1 MTLLVGGAD
10 TRNPHIKSRIVS
22 GAADILAGL
31 ALSDVFIHV
40 AADFREALLVLSV
53 LCLSAGFLRGSD
65 RPVNAW
71 LKGLFVASGGTL
83 ALIVLL
89 WNQIHHALIAI
100 LLVVMY
106 LFTVCGV
113 RARRLWSHR
122 LAAKAALV
130 LLAPVAGLAVVALT
144 AIPTVATRAAT
155 SLITVPAPPH
165 PFAMSA
171 SNGGQIN
178 SAGLRGRVVILSFWA
193 TWCPA
198 CRRELPELDKLYRH
212 YQHNS
217 SVSFWAV
224 DVLGNGETAEKAKAF
239 LQEAAYSLPI
249 AFATEKS
256 PEEFGG
262 DGLPLLVIM
271 DKSGRVR
278 LVHIGYDRS
287 EPLQP
292 ELAKEIETLLKEG

>member
-1 MTLLVGGAD
+1 M
-10 TRNPHIKSRIVS
+10 RSRLVS

-31 ALSDVFIHV
+31 AALVVFVLTDGFIHV
-40 AADFREALLVLSV
+40 AADFREAVLVLSV
-53 LCLSAGFLRGSD
+53 LCLSAGLLRGNG

-71 LKGLFVASGGTL
+71 LKGLLVASGRTL

-89 WNQIHHALIAI
+89 WNQIHHAFLAI
-100 LLVVMY
+100 LLPVMY

-113 RARRLWSHR
+113 RARRLWSHQ
-122 LAAKAALV
+122 LAGKGAII
-130 LLAPVAGLAVVALT
+130 LLAPFAALIIFAFT
-144 AIPTVATRAAT
+144 TIPTVATRVAT
-155 SLITVPAPPH
+155 RLITVPAPP
-165 PFAMSA
+165 PAFSISA
-171 SNGGQIN
+171 SDGGQIN

-212 YQHNS
+212 YQNNS

-224 DVLGNGETAEKAKAF
+224 DVLGNGETADKAKAF
-239 LQEAAYSLPI
+239 LQKAGYGLPI

-256 PEEFGG
+256 PEDFGG
-262 DGLPLLVIM
+262 DGLPFLVIM
-271 DKSGRVR
+271 DKSGHIR
-278 LVHIGYDRS
+278 LVHNGYDRS

-292 ELAKEIETLLKEG
+292 ELAKEIKALLNEG